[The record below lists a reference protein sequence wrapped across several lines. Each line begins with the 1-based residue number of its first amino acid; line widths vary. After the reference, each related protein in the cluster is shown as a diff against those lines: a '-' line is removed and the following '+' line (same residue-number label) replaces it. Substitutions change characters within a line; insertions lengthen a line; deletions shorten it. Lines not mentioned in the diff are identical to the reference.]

1 MEKIKIKQVRS
12 RIGRP
17 KDQKLTLDA
26 LGLTKMN
33 KVVEHNAT
41 PQILGMV
48 KKIQHLI
55 KVLENK
61 KHGITQFKT
70 CRRFHKKGKKNR

>member
-26 LGLTKMN
+26 LGLTKIN

-55 KVLENK
+55 ILVEK
-61 KHGITQFKT
+61 
-70 CRRFHKKGKKNR
+70 

>member
-17 KDQKLTLDA
+17 KDQKRTLDA
-26 LGLTKMN
+26 LGLRKMN

-55 KVLENK
+55 KVLEN
-61 KHGITQFKT
+61 
-70 CRRFHKKGKKNR
+70 

>member
-1 MEKIKIKQVRS
+1 MDKIKIKQVRS

-17 KDQKLTLDA
+17 KVQKLTLDA

-48 KKIQHLI
+48 KKVQHLI
-55 KVLENK
+55 ILVEK
-61 KHGITQFKT
+61 
-70 CRRFHKKGKKNR
+70 

>member
-1 MEKIKIKQVRS
+1 MEKIKIKQIKS

-17 KDQKLTLDA
+17 KDQKMTLDA
-26 LGLTKMN
+26 LRLTKMN

-48 KKIQHLI
+48 NKVKHLI
-55 KVLENK
+55 TLVEK
-61 KHGITQFKT
+61 
-70 CRRFHKKGKKNR
+70 

>member
-17 KDQKLTLDA
+17 KVQKLTLDA
-26 LGLTKMN
+26 LGLKKIN

-55 KVLENK
+55 TVVEK
-61 KHGITQFKT
+61 
-70 CRRFHKKGKKNR
+70 

>member
-17 KDQKLTLDA
+17 KVQKLTLDA
-26 LGLTKMN
+26 LGLRKMN
-33 KVVEHNAT
+33 TVVEHNAT

-55 KVLENK
+55 TVVEK
-61 KHGITQFKT
+61 
-70 CRRFHKKGKKNR
+70 